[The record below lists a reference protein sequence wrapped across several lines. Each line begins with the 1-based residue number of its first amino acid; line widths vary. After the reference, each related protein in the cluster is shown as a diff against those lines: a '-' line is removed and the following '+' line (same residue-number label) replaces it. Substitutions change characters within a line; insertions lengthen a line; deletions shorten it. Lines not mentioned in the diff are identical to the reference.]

1 MSKAKYLTELPKE
14 GKVEKRILFSSIALI
29 SGVLIMSFWVAYLA
43 FADAPAGTPP
53 YCPSGYAGCD
63 APLNVSINAQ
73 SKEGALVIANNS
85 AVTTGLIVRY
95 GKVGIG
101 TTGPGAKLDIRENT
115 ASDSV
120 ISLIINNL
128 NSSTAGGGI
137 GFGIEG
143 GSTPKGAI
151 FYDGNGLGWSR
162 GDIVFAQRDETD
174 NSASVSTADAVMTIK
189 NNGNV
194 GIGMTPVYKLDVS
207 GDARWSGTLQ
217 GGTVPWVRLS
227 SFPSACSAGQ
237 YVSAV
242 GTTLTCSTPAGGGG
256 TVTSVGSGAG
266 LTGGPITTSGTLSV
280 DIAAISTCTGSGQ
293 KILWDSANNRFT
305 CGTDQGISSESD
317 TLQTVTNRGNTT
329 SQDVSLKNLTLGYS
343 VSEGNILNV
352 NAVTGYN
359 DLFLKSNSAENAAV
373 YISGSQLSFYSGGAE
388 KWRIDSAGSLA
399 IGSVPWAR
407 LTSFP
412 SACSA
417 GQYVSAVGTT
427 LTCSTPA
434 AGGVACS
441 DCDSRF
447 VNQWE
452 TWSDN
457 LLVTNSI
464 ASGGMII
471 TSSYGIRSQ
480 GTTMGGYFKDTD
492 QSGYAYVG
500 YGDYGIYGSGSDS
513 GGRFINSSTSKY
525 SYLAYGSYGI
535 YSNGDGYF
543 GSGTI
548 TANKITA
555 NIIDPVFNID
565 GEKYA
570 TYMADYAGGLRV
582 ETSGIIHLDSRNQ
595 YVIDFDNLEKGSD
608 LWLFWQTSSKNLD
621 AVAVLLT
628 PSFDGKT
635 WYNKDGNIL
644 TIYGDE
650 KGEIS
655 YRLSSPRVDYREWGN
670 LAEDQSVK
678 GINVADFKN
687 Y

>member
-217 GGTVPWVRLS
+217 GGTVPWARLS
-227 SFPSACSAGQ
+227 
-237 YVSAV
+237 
-242 GTTLTCSTPAGGGG
+242 
-256 TVTSVGSGAG
+256 
-266 LTGGPITTSGTLSV
+266 
-280 DIAAISTCTGSGQ
+280 
-293 KILWDSANNRFT
+293 
-305 CGTDQGISSESD
+305 
-317 TLQTVTNRGNTT
+317 
-329 SQDVSLKNLTLGYS
+329 
-343 VSEGNILNV
+343 
-352 NAVTGYN
+352 
-359 DLFLKSNSAENAAV
+359 
-373 YISGSQLSFYSGGAE
+373 
-388 KWRIDSAGSLA
+388 
-399 IGSVPWAR
+399 
-407 LTSFP
+407 SFP

>member
-1 MSKAKYLTELPKE
+1 
-14 GKVEKRILFSSIALI
+14 
-29 SGVLIMSFWVAYLA
+29 MSFWVAYLA

-101 TTGPGAKLDIRENT
+101 TTSPGSLLDIRHANVDTTEFKTGILGGVDIFSIKYINVAPYGVHLNGENNRP
-115 ASDSV
+115 
-120 ISLIINNL
+120 IIL
-128 NSSTAGGGI
+128 QGSS
-137 GFGIEG
+137 
-143 GSTPKGAI
+143 S
-151 FYDGNGLGWSR
+151 
-162 GDIVFAQRDETD
+162 
-174 NSASVSTADAVMTIK
+174 
-189 NNGNV
+189 GNV

>member
-1 MSKAKYLTELPKE
+1 MSKTKSL
-14 GKVEKRILFSSIALI
+14 ALI
-29 SGVLIMSFWVAYLA
+29 LGVLTMSFWVAYLA
-43 FADAPAGTPP
+43 FADAPSGTPP
-53 YCPSGYAGCD
+53 YCPAGYAGCD
-63 APLNVSINAQ
+63 APLNVSISAQ

-101 TTGPGAKLDIRENT
+101 ITSPEGKLDVWGVSSGRGIR
-115 ASDSV
+115 
-120 ISLIINNL
+120 INPNDTGYIL
-128 NSSTAGGGI
+128 SSYNSSAANAEQFNIKHNLGNVEIRNERGNI
-137 GFGIEG
+137 GFMA
-143 GSTPKGAI
+143 GS
-151 FYDGNGLGWSR
+151 
-162 GDIVFAQRDETD
+162 
-174 NSASVSTADAVMTIK
+174 
-189 NNGNV
+189 V
-194 GIGMTPVYKLDVS
+194 GIGVMPGYKLDVS
-207 GDARWSGTLQ
+207 GDVRWTGTLQ
-217 GGTVPWVRLS
+217 GGSVPWARLS

-242 GTTLTCSTPAGGGG
+242 GTTLTCSTPPAGSG

-280 DIAAISTCTGSGQ
+280 DTAAISTCTGSGQ
-293 KILWDSANNRFT
+293 KVLWDSTNNRFT

-352 NAVTGYN
+352 NAITGYN
-359 DLFLKSNSAENAAV
+359 DLFLKSNSTENATV

-388 KWRIDSAGSLA
+388 KWRVDSAGSLA

-407 LTSFP
+407 LSSFP

-417 GQYVSAVGTT
+417 GQYVSAVGST
-427 LTCSTPA
+427 LTCSTP

-452 TWSDN
+452 TWSGD

-464 ASGGMII
+464 ASGGMTI

-492 QSGYAYVG
+492 QGSYAYVG
-500 YGDYGIYGSGSDS
+500 YNDYGIYGVGGDS
-513 GGRFINSSTSKY
+513 GARFLNSLTSKY

-535 YSNGDGYF
+535 YTNGDGYF

-548 TANKITA
+548 TANKVTA
-555 NIIDPVFNID
+555 NIIDPVFDID

-582 ETSGIIHLDSRNQ
+582 ETSGIIRLDSRNQ
-595 YVIDFDNLEKGSD
+595 YAIDFDDLEKGGD

-628 PSFDGKT
+628 SSFSGKT

-655 YRLSSPRVDYREWGN
+655 YRLSTPRVDYQKWGN

-678 GINVADFKN
+678 GINVTDF
-687 Y
+687 